1 MFDLDYR
8 ALAVPNV
15 TREMFRDT
23 WRGIAAPGTWW
34 TGAER
39 VAIATVARSN
49 RAGETLRDASLPE
62 AANDAVALLGATP
75 AHTTREWVERVVS
88 EIGEPRYIELVG
100 ITVRVIAI
108 DTVTGL
114 LGCELEP
121 FPDPRSGEPSHE
133 LPGGRLR
140 KGKAW
145 VHMVG
150 VGEPTNT
157 LSAVPAER
165 TATTNLTNFLYMTG
179 PQMGNPDIVQSGL
192 HRSQIELVA
201 ATTSYANEC
210 FF

>member
-1 MFDLDYR
+1 MFDLDPSPLR
-8 ALAVPNV
+8 VPDE
-15 TREMFRDT
+15 TREMFRDV

-34 TGAER
+34 TGEER

-49 RAGETLRDASLPE
+49 RAGEALRDPSLPE
-62 AANDAVALLGATP
+62 AANDATVLLAATP
-75 AHTTREWVERVVS
+75 AHTTRQWVEAIVS
-88 EIGEPRYIELVG
+88 GIGEAHYVELVG

-108 DTVTGL
+108 DTVTRL

-121 FPDPRSGEPSHE
+121 FPAPQPGEPSHE
-133 LPGGRLR
+133 PPGGRLH

-145 VHMVG
+145 VQMDG

-179 PQMGNPDIVQSGL
+179 PQMGNPDIVKSGL

>member
-1 MFDLDYR
+1 MFDLD
-8 ALAVPNV
+8 LSPLPVPDD
-15 TREMFRDT
+15 TREMFRET

-49 RAGETLRDASLPE
+49 RAGDALRDDSLPA
-62 AANDAVALLGATP
+62 AANDAVVLLAATP
-75 AHTTREWVERVVS
+75 AYTTREWVERVVS
-88 EIGEPRYIELVG
+88 EIGEARYVELVG
-100 ITVRVIAI
+100 VTVRVVAI
-108 DTVTGL
+108 DTVSRL

-121 FPDPRSGEPSHE
+121 FPAPQPGEPSHE
-133 LPGGRLR
+133 QPRRRLR

-145 VHMVG
+145 VQMDG

-165 TATTNLTNFLYMTG
+165 AATTDLTNFLYMTS
-179 PQMGNPDIVQSGL
+179 PQMGNPDIVKAGL